1 LGELSLE
8 VGVGEDVGGLEAA
21 QDVVGDAGQVA
32 IRDGG
37 FNGTLSGIGYRAM
50 FAEENTE
57 QVVEAV
63 VGRDAVKVMNLVV
76 ERNRFTAPGAI
87 NGMRD
92 EDMFTQTPCLFKLP
106 ITLHAIC
113 VR

>member
-1 LGELSLE
+1 MELGGK
-8 VGVGEDVGGLEAA
+8 VGVGEDTGVLEAA
-21 QDVVGDAGQVA
+21 QDVVWDAGQVA
-32 IRDGG
+32 IGDSS
-37 FNGTLSGIGYRAM
+37 FNGTLSDIGYRAM

-76 ERNRFTAPGAI
+76 ERNRFTAPSAI
-87 NGMRD
+87 DSMRG

-113 VR
+113 IR